1 MKSSDAPEGESNI
14 QYLCTAVHAIL
25 SFSASISLYF
35 FLFNDIPRQAG
46 MPRNR
51 KGKKRRK
58 NKAKKIKLHELPCTE
73 IVKSGTIT
81 VECRLVSEVCSM
93 NFPCHPF
100 TYSTVPRLRCCLCR
114 LKTRRE
120 NVPKVNISDNWKM
133 LVKIFICCS
142 IISVKKCRSCH
153 GSLHHVLYRR
163 MLVNFYSIAVLSEFI

>member
-14 QYLCTAVHAIL
+14 QYLCAAVHAIL

-73 IVKSGTIT
+73 IVKSGT
-81 VECRLVSEVCSM
+81 VRLISQKSGWLDIWYPAGYPV
-93 NFPCHPF
+93 HLLR
-100 TYSTVPRLRCCLCR
+100 TYSKFPF
-114 LKTRRE
+114 
-120 NVPKVNISDNWKM
+120 S
-133 LVKIFICCS
+133 F
-142 IISVKKCRSCH
+142 ISV
-153 GSLHHVLYRR
+153 
-163 MLVNFYSIAVLSEFI
+163 